1 VRVLPFDF
9 RFERRNSLMTTVAS
23 TTPSTPAVNA
33 GTLTEDRRPS
43 IAVVDD
49 DSGFAGYL
57 RTFLALSG
65 YEARSYTRGD
75 EIVAAIRQG
84 EPPDIVLL
92 DVAMPGMDGI
102 QTLKALKAARPELQV
117 IMLSGREQ
125 ANVIVE
131 AVRLG
136 AADYVVKPGDPEGL
150 GDIALD
156 SAIKQAIERS
166 RLVSELS
173 DLRRQ
178 LSDDQ
183 SEAFIGWSDSPAM
196 QQVALIIEQVADSD
210 VTVLIRGESG
220 VGKELVARAIHQR
233 STRRHKP
240 FVKVNCAA
248 LPAELLESE
257 LFGHEKG
264 AFTGAATTR
273 IGKFEQ
279 ANFGTIF
286 LDEIGEMKPP
296 LQAKLLH
303 VLQDAEFTKLGSNK
317 KINVD
322 VRVVAATNRDL
333 EAMMLRGQ
341 FREDLYYRL
350 KVIEAL
356 VPPLRERRDEIIR
369 LMEFFIT
376 KYSHRYNRPVRPISD
391 ELRQKFLQYEW
402 PGNVRELENFIKRFV
417 ILQDEQL
424 VIRELSRPRV
434 MPNPAGVT
442 APQSEL
448 PPPYH
453 APAPQTPAP
462 PPSAVA
468 GDLDEDNEADEVDEG
483 QPGAAAPA
491 PSSDGRRLADVARE
505 AAMTAERAV
514 ISDTLRQVRWNRRKA
529 AQLLGVSYKTLLN
542 KIKETGIERP

>member
-1 VRVLPFDF
+1 MSTVVGAGSAPSDTPGEERQISE
-9 RFERRNSLMTTVAS
+9 ERRPTDT
-23 TTPSTPAVNA
+23 
-33 GTLTEDRRPS
+33 RRPL

-57 RTFLALSG
+57 RTFLALRG
-65 YEARSYTRGD
+65 YEGTRSYSRGD

-84 EPPDIVLL
+84 DPPDIVLL
-92 DVAMPGMDGI
+92 DVAMPGMDGL
-102 QTLKALKAARPELQV
+102 QTLKALKAGRPELQV

-125 ANVIVE
+125 AQVIVE

-136 AADYVVKPGDPEGL
+136 AADYVVKPDDPEGL
-150 GDIALD
+150 GEIALD
-156 SAIKQAIERS
+156 AAIKQAIERS
-166 RLVSELS
+166 RLVSELT

-183 SEAFIGWSDSPAM
+183 SEAFIGWGDSPSM
-196 QQVALIIEQVADSD
+196 RQVALIIEQVADSD

-220 VGKELVARAIHQR
+220 TGKELVARAIHQR
-233 STRRHKP
+233 STRKQKP

-279 ANFGTIF
+279 AHTGTIF

-317 KINVD
+317 RINVD

-333 EAMMLRGQ
+333 EQMMLRGE

-350 KVIEAL
+350 KVIEAY
-356 VPPLRERRDEIIR
+356 VPPLRERRDEIAH
-369 LMEFFIT
+369 LTDFFLA
-376 KYSHRYNRPVRPISD
+376 KYSDRYNRPVRTLSD
-391 ELRQKFLQYEW
+391 GMRQKFMDYEW
-402 PGNVRELENFIKRFV
+402 PGNVRELENMIKRFV
-417 ILQDEQL
+417 ILQDEHL
-424 VIRELSRPRV
+424 VMRELSRPRV
-434 MPNPAGVT
+434 IPQFAAVAMQSQEFPPA
-442 APQSEL
+442 
-448 PPPYH
+448 YH
-453 APAPQTPAP
+453 APPAAGP
-462 PPSAVA
+462 PPSNQ
-468 GDLDEDNEADEVDEG
+468 DEPDDERVEV
-483 QPGAAAPA
+483 AAP
-491 PSSDGRRLADVARE
+491 SHEGRRLSEVARE
-505 AAMTAERAV
+505 AALAAERTV
-514 ISDTLRQVRWNRRKA
+514 IADTLRNVQWNRRKA

-542 KIKETGIERP
+542 KIKETGLERP

>member
-1 VRVLPFDF
+1 
-9 RFERRNSLMTTVAS
+9 MTTVSSAE
-23 TTPSTPAVNA
+23 PGEGAVA
-33 GTLTEDRRPS
+33 GGKRPS

-57 RTFLALSG
+57 RTFLSLRG

-92 DVAMPGMDGI
+92 DVAMPGMDGL
-102 QTLKALKAARPELQV
+102 QTLKALKAAHPDMQV

-125 ANVIVE
+125 AQTIVE

-136 AADYVVKPGDPEGL
+136 AADYVVKPDDPEGL
-150 GDIALD
+150 GEIALD
-156 SAIKQAIERS
+156 AAIKQAFERT
-166 RLVSELS
+166 RLVGELT

-183 SEAFIGWSDSPAM
+183 SEAFIGWGDSPAM
-196 QQVALIIEQVADSD
+196 HQVARIIEQVADSD

-233 STRRHKP
+233 STRKNKP

-279 ANFGTIF
+279 ANFGTI
-286 LDEIGEMKPP
+286 LMDEIGEMKPP

-317 KINVD
+317 KITVD
-322 VRVVAATNRDL
+322 VRVIAATNRNL
-333 EAMMLRGQ
+333 EQMLTSGE

-350 KVIEAL
+350 RVIEAY
-356 VPPLRERRDEIIR
+356 VPPLRERRDEIIH
-369 LMEFFIT
+369 LAEFFIT
-376 KYSHRYNRPVRPISD
+376 KYSQRYNRPVRQLSD
-391 ELRQKFLQYEW
+391 VLRDMFLAYEW
-402 PGNVRELENFIKRFV
+402 PGNVRELENMIKRFV

-424 VIRELSRPRV
+424 VMRELRRPRIV
-434 MPNPAGVT
+434 TAQGMQQTPPAGEYAEAAPMPPVVT
-442 APQSEL
+442 S
-448 PPPYH
+448 
-453 APAPQTPAP
+453 PA
-462 PPSAVA
+462 S
-468 GDLDEDNEADEVDEG
+468 
-483 QPGAAAPA
+483 AAPA
-491 PSSDGRRLADVARE
+491 EPDDDDEEDEPVEAVAAPPAPEGRRLAEVARE
-505 AAMTAERAV
+505 AALTAERAV
-514 ISDTLRQVRWNRRKA
+514 ISDTLRQVHWNRRKA

-542 KIKETGIERP
+542 KIKETGLEQP

>member
-1 VRVLPFDF
+1 
-9 RFERRNSLMTTVAS
+9 MTTVA
-23 TTPSTPAVNA
+23 NA
-33 GTLTEDRRPS
+33 RAGAPVGDVEHRRPS

-57 RTFLALSG
+57 RTFLALRG
-65 YEARSYTRGD
+65 YEARTYTRGD

-92 DVAMPGMDGI
+92 DVAMPGMDGL

-125 ANVIVE
+125 APTIVE

-150 GDIALD
+150 GEIALD

-166 RLVSELS
+166 RLVTELS

-183 SEAFIGWSDSPAM
+183 DSAFLAWGGPAM
-196 QQVALIIEQVADSD
+196 RQVAHIIEQVADND

-220 VGKELVARAIHQR
+220 VGKELVAKAIHQR
-233 STRRHKP
+233 STRRQRP

-303 VLQDAEFTKLGSNK
+303 VLQDGEFTKLGSNK
-317 KINVD
+317 KIEVD
-322 VRVVAATNRDL
+322 VRVITATNRDL
-333 EAMMLRGQ
+333 EAMLVRGQ

-350 KVIEAL
+350 KVIEAV
-356 VPPLRERRDEIIR
+356 VPPLRDRRDEIPQ
-369 LMEFFIT
+369 LTEFFVQ
-376 KYSHRYNRPVRPISD
+376 KYSQRYNRPVPSLSD
-391 ELRQKFLQYEW
+391 ELRQRFQEYDW
-402 PGNVRELENFIKRFV
+402 PGNIRELENMIKRFV

-424 VIRELSRPRV
+424 VLRELNRPRPV
-434 MPNPAGVT
+434 PLAAMPVTPAA
-442 APQSEL
+442 APLE
-448 PPPYH
+448 H
-453 APAPQTPAP
+453 FAP
-462 PPSAVA
+462 PPFQSPPAPLPDA
-468 GDLDEDNEADEVDEG
+468 ADEDGLDEEPDDE
-483 QPGAAAPA
+483 AAAPA
-491 PSSDGRRLADVARE
+491 GQDGRRLAEVARE
-505 AAMTAERAV
+505 AALNAERTV
-514 ISDTLRQVRWNRRKA
+514 IADTLRQVHWNRRKA

-542 KIKETGIERP
+542 KIKETGLERP

>member
-1 VRVLPFDF
+1 
-9 RFERRNSLMTTVAS
+9 MATVAGVGS
-23 TTPSTPAVNA
+23 DQSSGAATD
-33 GTLTEDRRPS
+33 ERRPS

-57 RTFLALSG
+57 RTFLALRG

-92 DVAMPGMDGI
+92 DVAMPGMDGL

-125 ANVIVE
+125 AQIIVE

-136 AADYVVKPGDPEGL
+136 AADYVVKPDDPEGL
-150 GDIALD
+150 GEIALD
-156 SAIKQAIERS
+156 AAIKQAIERS
-166 RLVSELS
+166 RLVNELT

-183 SEAFIGWSDSPAM
+183 SEAFIGWGESPAM
-196 QQVALIIEQVADSD
+196 RHVALIIEQVADSD

-233 STRRHKP
+233 STRKHKP

-317 KINVD
+317 KINID
-322 VRVVAATNRDL
+322 VRVVTATNRDL
-333 EAMMLRGQ
+333 EQMMLRGE

-350 KVIEAL
+350 KVIEAT
-356 VPPLRERRDEIIR
+356 VPPLRERRDEIPS
-369 LMEFFIT
+369 LTDFFIA
-376 KYSHRYNRPVRPISD
+376 KYSQRYNRPIKPLSD
-391 ELRQKFLQYEW
+391 ELRSKFTEYEW
-402 PGNVRELENFIKRFV
+402 PGNVRELENMIKRLV

-424 VIRELSRPRV
+424 VMREMAKPRL

-442 APQSEL
+442 APQSV
-448 PPPYH
+448 PDNW
-453 APAPQTPAP
+453 APAYHQPPQYAQPAP
-462 PPSAVA
+462 PPAGPVAPTDDDGDDDAV
-468 GDLDEDNEADEVDEG
+468 EDV
-483 QPGAAAPA
+483 PVAAP
-491 PSSDGRRLADVARE
+491 SQDGRRLAEVARE
-505 AAMTAERAV
+505 AALTAERAV
-514 ISDTLRQVRWNRRKA
+514 ISDTLRQVHWNRRKA
-529 AQLLGVSYKTLLN
+529 AQILGVSYKTLLN

>member
-1 VRVLPFDF
+1 L
-9 RFERRNSLMTTVAS
+9 NATASGS
-23 TTPSTPAVNA
+23 TTTD
-33 GTLTEDRRPS
+33 ERRPS
-43 IAVVDD
+43 IAIVDD

-57 RTFLALSG
+57 RTFLGVRG

-92 DVAMPGMDGI
+92 DVAMPGMDGL

-125 ANVIVE
+125 AAIIVE

-150 GDIALD
+150 GEIALD
-156 SAIKQAIERS
+156 AAIKQAIERS
-166 RLVSELS
+166 RLVSELT

-183 SEAFIGWSDSPAM
+183 SEAFIGWGDSPAM
-196 QQVALIIEQVADSD
+196 RHVAVIIEQVADSD

-233 STRRHKP
+233 SNRKQRP

-279 ANFGTIF
+279 AHSGTIF

-317 KINVD
+317 KINID

-333 EAMMLRGQ
+333 EQMMLRGD

-356 VPPLRERRDEIIR
+356 VPPLRERRDEISN
-369 LMEFFIT
+369 LTDFFIV
-376 KYSHRYNRPVRPISD
+376 KYSHRYNRPVRPLSA
-391 ELRQKFLQYEW
+391 ELRQKFLDYEW
-402 PGNVRELENFIKRFV
+402 PGNVRELENMIKRFV

-424 VIRELSRPRV
+424 VFRELSKPKLV
-434 MPNPAGVT
+434 PTAGSVT
-442 APQSEL
+442 AAQSEYSL
-448 PPPYH
+448 PYH
-453 APAPQTPAP
+453 APPATPP
-462 PPSAVA
+462 V
-468 GDLDEDNEADEVDEG
+468 
-483 QPGAAAPA
+483 AAAPSAADEDDAEDEVPEVVA
-491 PSSDGRRLADVARE
+491 PPGDGRRLSEVARE
-505 AAMTAERAV
+505 AALTAERAV
-514 ISDTLRQVRWNRRKA
+514 ISDTLRQVHWNRRKA
-529 AQLLGVSYKTLLN
+529 AVLLGVSYKTLLN